1 MANQVH
7 NDDILND
14 SNNKLRHPPKKLEK
28 RNNVIKTYSM
38 KQDKFCTIKNVCQN

>member
-28 RNNVIKTYSM
+28 RNNVNKL
-38 KQDKFCTIKNVCQN
+38 KNLFNETR